1 MLLSCNSLSETF
13 VIITVNYK
21 MVVSGK
27 TFDAHRQILDQ
38 IQASTQQLNL
48 VNMDNNIASG
58 DCQVTFVF
66 CPVVSRV
73 GTDVEAAMK
82 EVQGETKSLSGILF

>member
-1 MLLSCNSLSETF
+1 
-13 VIITVNYK
+13 

-27 TFDAHRQILDQ
+27 TFDAHRQILDR
-38 IQASTQQLNL
+38 IQDKTQQLNL
-48 VNMDNNIASG
+48 VNMDKNLPSG
-58 DCQVTFVF
+58 NCHVTFVF

-82 EVQGETKSLSGILF
+82 EVEGETKSSTGLLG